1 MKTIALIAALLLTS
15 TQAQAGGAGGKFGG
29 GGAGGSWGN
38 PVSCKFDSIYTSAT
52 DAGNANCSHYGKGR
66 LIGWYYTSPDVLIAQ
81 GKKSGIG
88 YPKCSDGNNAGG
100 FFTFICDANSNQ
112 CSDNQHYDQSTQQ
125 CVPDSCPEGQH
136 LENGTCVPDDNDP
149 ECGQGQH
156 LENGICVNDPPQDCD
171 PAIQECDENGKPK
184 CDCCEKLDTI
194 IGNQRT
200 QITNQSKMIQGIN
213 TTNSKLDSVNQSIQT
228 TNSKLDIANQKLD
241 AIKQAIIDKQ
251 LDLNTDNLENKLD
264 EILQAIQNKE
274 LSIDLNPTINK
285 LDEILQAIKENKY
298 DDSELQ
304 AKIDEVT
311 QAIIDKQIDLTPVTE
326 RQDETKN
333 ILNTTNDKLDEQT
346 TILDDIR
353 DMFNELLGREPQ
365 DPNQPKPPDPLDLAE
380 QQYDSNYDPWGAIR
394 GFDIGQNRINAS
406 NQCPADK
413 TVTILG
419 GTLTFK
425 MGYFCDF
432 LAMLAP
438 AFLAIA
444 YIMGGIIIVR
454 GSD

>member
-1 MKTIALIAALLLTS
+1 MLTPTLALAT
-15 TQAQAGGAGGKFGG
+15 
-29 GGAGGSWGN
+29 GGAGGSWDCDYGQN
-38 PVSCKFDSIYTSAT
+38 PDGSCKSNPYNGGGGGFGGAGAGSNWQECKYTTEVYGKKFEGNSANEVCQSIPHELIVKPSHYPNNNYKSFSHRKLRFSSSYKNTGYCDFIYNHIFGLQTHTSAIIKT
-52 DAGNANCSHYGKGR
+52 DCDNPEPPPTPEPPPA
-66 LIGWYYTSPDVLIAQ
+66 PD
-81 GKKSGIG
+81 
-88 YPKCSDGNNAGG
+88 
-100 FFTFICDANSNQ
+100 T
-112 CSDNQHYDQSTQQ
+112 
-125 CVPDSCPEGQH
+125 
-136 LENGTCVPDDNDP
+136 
-149 ECGQGQH
+149 
-156 LENGICVNDPPQDCD
+156 PQDCD
-171 PAIQECDENGKPK
+171 PAIQQCDKNGKPL
-184 CDCCEKLDTI
+184 CDCCEKLDTLI
-194 IGNQRT
+194 
-200 QITNQSKMIQGIN
+200 GIN
-213 TTNSKLDSVNQSIQT
+213 QKIQSNTAQTNNLLSQTNNHLTSIKSNTAQTNTLLNQTNAKLDTLINILNNKGINVDLSRIHQQ
-228 TNSKLDIANQKLD
+228 LDTLIAKKVDLAPINNKLD
-241 AIKQAIIDKQ
+241 ALIQAVQD
-251 LDLNTDNLENKLD
+251 
-264 EILQAIQNKE
+264 
-274 LSIDLNPTINK
+274 
-285 LDEILQAIKENKY
+285 NKY

-353 DMFNELLGREPQ
+353 DMFDELLGREPP

>member
-1 MKTIALIAALLLTS
+1 MKTIALITALLLTP
-15 TQAQAGGAGGKFGG
+15 TLALATGAEGGGKFGG

-38 PVSCKFDSIYTSAT
+38 PVSCKFSSARHRIYTSAT
-52 DAGNANCSHYGKGR
+52 DVGNANCSHYRNGS
-66 LIGWYYTSPDVLIAQ
+66 LISWIGTSPDVLIAK
-81 GKKSGIG
+81 GNKSGGG
-88 YPKCSDGNNAGG
+88 YP
-100 FFTFICDANSNQ
+100 Q
-112 CSDNQHYDQSTQQ
+112 CSGGGGGYITFTCDDPSQ
-125 CVPDSCPEGQH
+125 CPEGQY
-136 LENGTCVPDDNDP
+136 LKNGTCVPDDGVSDDEPTPDKDKDKDKDNKDD
-149 ECGQGQH
+149 
-156 LENGICVNDPPQDCD
+156 NKDCD

-353 DMFNELLGREPQ
+353 DMFNELLGREPP